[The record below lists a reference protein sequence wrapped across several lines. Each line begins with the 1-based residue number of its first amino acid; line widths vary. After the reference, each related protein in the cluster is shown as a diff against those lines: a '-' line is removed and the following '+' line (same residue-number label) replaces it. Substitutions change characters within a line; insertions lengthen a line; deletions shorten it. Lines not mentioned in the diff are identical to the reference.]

1 MEEKVQFKAEI
12 RQLLD
17 ILIHSLY
24 TEREIFLRELVSNA
38 SDAINQLRFE
48 QLTNQNIHDKDAELA
63 ITLTVD
69 ADAKTLTIK
78 DSGIGMTAEQ
88 LQENLGTIARS
99 GARAFLDAAAE
110 RGEDASDIIGRF
122 GVGFYSV
129 FMVAD
134 EVRVTSRS
142 YQPDAEAAT
151 WVSDGG
157 DEYTILSAD
166 QQERG
171 TTIQIQLKDDATEF
185 AEFFKIRQII
195 KQHSDYV
202 EFPIYVEKA
211 NPDEE
216 ESERTPVNQQTAL
229 WRKSPREVEVEEY
242 KSFYQQL
249 TFDFQEP
256 QHTIH
261 YVADAP
267 VQLYSLLFIPTSA
280 EPGMMSIRREDG
292 LKLYNRKVLI
302 QEYTKDLLPEYF
314 RFVRGVVDSEDLPLN
329 VSRESVQN
337 SPIIGKLKSTITKKI
352 LRELKSLAKDSEK
365 YTAFWESLGIFLKE
379 GVATDPEQVE
389 KLLPLLRF
397 KSTTE
402 TETWTSLPDYVS
414 RMPEGQDAI
423 YYILGDDAQ
432 SIQRSP
438 HLDYFRKNGY
448 EVLLF
453 SDPVDPFMMQNA
465 SEFDGKA
472 FKNVA
477 AADTELPEANA
488 NASDEAQEEALE
500 DASMA
505 EVIVRFKT
513 QLADKV
519 EDVRTTARLS
529 DSPARLVDPE
539 GAMNQEMQ
547 RMYRMMERDF
557 EAPKKILELNP
568 SHAIVK
574 KIAALPNSAA
584 MLSLMIEQVYDNALL
599 IEGLHPDP
607 ASMIARIQQLM
618 QAVES

>member
-38 SDAINQLRFE
+38 SDAINQFRFE
-48 QLTNQNIHDKDAELA
+48 QLTNKNVHDADAELA

-69 ADAKTLTIK
+69 SEKKTLTIQ
-78 DSGIGMTAEQ
+78 DSGIGMTADQ
-88 LQENLGTIARS
+88 LRENLGTIARS
-99 GARAFLDAAAE
+99 GARAFLDAAKE

-142 YQPDAEAAT
+142 MQPDAEAAT
-151 WVSDGG
+151 WISNGG
-157 DEYTILSAD
+157 DEYTITSAE
-166 QQERG
+166 QAARG
-171 TTIQIQLKDDATEF
+171 TKIEIQLKEDATEF

-202 EFPIYVEKA
+202 EFPIYVVKADAEDDDAEKA
-211 NPDEE
+211 
-216 ESERTPVNQQTAL
+216 PVNQQTAL
-229 WRKSPREVEVEEY
+229 WRKSPREVEAEDY
-242 KSFYQQL
+242 KNFYQQL

-256 QHTIH
+256 RHTIH

-267 VQLYSLLFIPTSA
+267 VQLYSLLFIPNSA
-280 EPGMMSIRREDG
+280 EPSMMSLRREDG

-302 QEYTKDLLPEYF
+302 QDYTKDLLPDYF
-314 RFVRGVVDSEDLPLN
+314 RFIRGVVDSEDLPLN
-329 VSRESVQN
+329 VSRESVQA

-352 LRELKSLAKDSEK
+352 LRELKSMAKDAEV
-365 YTAFWESLGIFLKE
+365 YTPFWESMGIFLKE

-397 KSTTE
+397 KTTTE
-402 TETWTSLPDYVS
+402 TEAWTSLADYVA
-414 RMPEGQDAI
+414 RMPEGQDVV

-453 SDPVDPFMMQNA
+453 SDPVDPFMTQNA
-465 SEFDGKA
+465 LEFEGKA

-477 AADTELPEANA
+477 SADTELPEANA
-488 NASDEAQEEALE
+488 DAAAEDTANALE
-500 DASMA
+500 DASLA
-505 EVIVRFKT
+505 EVIARFKT
-513 QLADKV
+513 HLGERV
-519 EDVRTTARLS
+519 EDVRTTERLS
-529 DSPARLVDPE
+529 DSPARLVDME

-547 RMYRMMERDF
+547 RMQRMMDKDYEV
-557 EAPKKILELNP
+557 PKKILELNP
-568 SHAIVK
+568 SHAILK
-574 KIAALPNSAA
+574 KVAELPASGEL
-584 MLSLMIEQVYDNALL
+584 LSVMIDQVYENALL

-618 QAVES
+618 QAASE